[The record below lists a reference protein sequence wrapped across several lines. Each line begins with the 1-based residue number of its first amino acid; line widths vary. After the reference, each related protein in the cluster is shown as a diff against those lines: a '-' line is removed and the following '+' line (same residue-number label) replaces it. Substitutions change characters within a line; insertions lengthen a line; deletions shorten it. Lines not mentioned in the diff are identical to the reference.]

1 MPAVYEIKTRIEGVK
16 GIHNITYAMQI
27 VTISRLK
34 RINAQLTK
42 TRENLEQVR
51 NILGYL
57 CAENKSLSKQLLN
70 PEVNESLEPVFV
82 ILFSNRGFC
91 GSFNPDTLNYA
102 VKTITDMGFDFNSVH
117 KLCVGKRAGALL
129 SPYDQSKITYLE
141 PEKDT
146 FSTEDL
152 SLLWNQLEG
161 YVSEKRRVYQIYF
174 HFKSII
180 TQSLICEQFYPAT
193 PEEFHLS
200 ATPALQIPHFLEP
213 SKSEVESRMLSYFYR
228 LKAFHS
234 VRSSS
239 SSEFGQRFMLMKSAV
254 DNTKTLTEE
263 LTLELNKERQRQITQ
278 EIAEIISTFK
288 ALQK

>member
-1 MPAVYEIKTRIEGVK
+1 MPAVYEIKTRIDGIK

-42 TRENLEQVR
+42 TRDTLEQVR
-51 NILGYL
+51 GILGYL
-57 CAENKSLSKQLLN
+57 CSENKKLASKILFPPIN
-70 PEVNESLEPVFV
+70 NNLEPLFV
-82 ILFSNRGFC
+82 LVFSNRGFC
-91 GSFNPDTLNYA
+91 GSFNPDVLKA
-102 VKTITDMGFDFNSVH
+102 SIEKIESMGYDFNTVP
-117 KLCVGKRAGALL
+117 KLCVGKRGADILKKH
-129 SPYDQSKITYLE
+129 DQTSINYIA

-146 FSTEDL
+146 FFPEDL
-152 SLLWNQLEG
+152 SVLWSTIESAIKEG
-161 YVSEKRRVYQIYF
+161 RRVYQIYF

-180 TQSLICEQFYPAT
+180 SQTLTCEQLFPAT
-193 PEEFHLS
+193 PSELQLTDEI
-200 ATPALQIPHFLEP
+200 ALQTPHFLEP
-213 SKSEVESRMLSYFYR
+213 SQSEVEKKMLEYFYL
-228 LKAFHS
+228 LKTFHA

-263 LTLELNKERQRQITQ
+263 LVLELNKERQRQITQ

>member
-1 MPAVYEIKTRIEGVK
+1 MPAVYEIKSRIEGVK

-34 RINAQLTK
+34 KINAQLTK
-42 TRENLEQVR
+42 TRDTLEQVR

-57 CAENKSLSKQLLN
+57 CSENSKLASQILYPTLN
-70 PEVNESLEPVFV
+70 PKLDPVFV
-82 ILFSNRGFC
+82 LVFSNRGFC
-91 GSFNPDTLNYA
+91 GSFNPDVLKFA
-102 VKTITDMGFDFNSVH
+102 IEKIEALGFDFNKVR
-117 KLCVGKRAGALL
+117 KICVGKRGHDPLKK
-129 SPYDQSKITYLE
+129 YDQSLIEYIS

-146 FSTEDL
+146 FFPEDL
-152 SLLWNQLEG
+152 AQLWNTIDSYIKE
-161 YVSEKRRVYQIYF
+161 ERKVYQIYF

-180 TQSLICEQFYPAT
+180 TQSLTCEQLYPAT
-193 PEEFHLS
+193 PSELQLS
-200 ATPALQIPHFLEP
+200 DQIPLQTPHFLEP
-213 SKSEVESRMLSYFYR
+213 SKELVEKKMQEYFYL
-228 LKAFHS
+228 LKTFHA

-288 ALQK
+288 SLKK